1 MYEKAL
7 GEKLKAIFEVKKID
21 YGLPGETQE
30 QECLFIAIEK
40 SMVQPKDGM
49 VKIKVTGTV
58 TMFAFNKKL
67 PFGYFNL
74 AISKAS
80 NELTKDIF
88 FYDFE
93 ENTRSYRDIVQRSLS
108 FVYFFSSQYDPSVGT
123 IESLEQTTTFIE
135 ES

>member
-7 GEKLKAIFEVKKID
+7 SEKLKAIFEVKKTD
-21 YGLPGETQE
+21 YGLPGESQE
-30 QECLFIAIEK
+30 QECLFINIEK
-40 SMVQPKDGM
+40 SQVQPKDGM

-58 TMFAFNKKL
+58 LMYAFNQKL

-74 AISKAS
+74 QIAKAP
-80 NELTKDIF
+80 NALTHDIF

-93 ENTRSYRDIVQRSLS
+93 ENTRSFRDIVQRSLS
-108 FVYFFSSQYDPSVGT
+108 FVYFFSSQHDPSIGN
-123 IESLEQTTTFIE
+123 IESLDQITTFIE